1 MTTPTH
7 AQTKALG
14 LTAFLTLLLIAFMMG
29 SNHVAARLA
38 FNDGLDVA
46 TAVAVRSFAT
56 AIAVTL
62 MVVWGGLA
70 WRTHAKQRRG
80 LLLVGLLIGAQS
92 QLLYGAVSRLPVAL
106 ALIAFN
112 TFPIWTALWDFVI
125 YKKRPNKVVLKAL
138 PILLLGLFLALDVL
152 GAASGLGASAHTALI
167 GVGVAFGLAAA
178 AVFGLSL
185 VVMQHETIGVDG
197 RVRTAATLS
206 LAGIVA
212 LSVMGAQGGPHW
224 PHSSLGWAALVTLTL
239 LYGTAFTIM
248 FTVLPKLGVGNNA
261 AIMNAEP
268 VFALIMAWLVLGQT
282 IAASQIAGALLVVGT
297 VIWLG
302 LRKR

>member
-1 MTTPTH
+1 MSTPIQT
-7 AQTKALG
+7 QTKSLS

-38 FNDGLDVA
+38 FNSGLGVA

-56 AIAVTL
+56 AAVVL
-62 MVVWGGLA
+62 VIVLWAGLA
-70 WRTHAKQRRG
+70 WRTNAKQGRG

-112 TFPIWTALWDFVI
+112 TFPMWTALWDFVI
-125 YKKRPNKVVLKAL
+125 YKKHPDKVVLKAL

-152 GAASGLGASAHTALI
+152 GAASDLGASAHAAQI
-167 GVGVAFGLAAA
+167 GAGVAFGIAAA

-185 VVMQHETIGVDG
+185 VVMQHETVGVDG

-212 LSVMGAQGGPHW
+212 LGVIGVQGEAHW
-224 PHSSLGWAALVTLTL
+224 PQSMVGWYALAALTF

-248 FTVLPKLGVGNNA
+248 FTVLPRLGVGNNA

-282 IAASQIAGALLVVGT
+282 IAPSQIAGALLVVGT
-297 VIWLG
+297 VMWLG

>member
-1 MTTPTH
+1 MTT
-7 AQTKALG
+7 QIKSQS

-29 SNHVAARLA
+29 TNHVAARLA

-46 TAVAVRSFAT
+46 TAVATRSFTT
-56 AIAVTL
+56 AIAVSV
-62 MVVWGGLA
+62 MVIWGGLA
-70 WRTHAKQRRG
+70 WRVNRKQGRG

-112 TFPIWTALWDFVI
+112 TFPLWTALWDFVI
-125 YKKRPNKVVLKAL
+125 YKKRPDGAVLKAL

-152 GAASGLGASAHTALI
+152 GAASGLSASAHTAQI
-167 GVGVAFGLAAA
+167 GVGVAFAVAAA
-178 AVFGLSL
+178 AVFGLLL
-185 VVMQHETIGVDG
+185 VVMQYETAGVDG

-206 LAGIVA
+206 LAGVVA
-212 LSVMGAQGGPHW
+212 LAVIGAQGGPHW
-224 PHSSLGWAALVTLTL
+224 PQSSVGWYALAALSI

-302 LRKR
+302 LRRR

>member
-1 MTTPTH
+1 MT
-7 AQTKALG
+7 AQTKSIS

-46 TAVAVRSFAT
+46 TAVAVRSFAS
-56 AIAVTL
+56 AI
-62 MVVWGGLA
+62 VVFVIVLWSGLA
-70 WRTHAKQRRG
+70 WRTNAKQGRG
-80 LLLVGLLIGAQS
+80 LLLVGLLIGTQS

-112 TFPIWTALWDFVI
+112 TFPMWTALWDRVI
-125 YKKRPNKVVLKAL
+125 YKKRPDKAVLQAL
-138 PILLLGLFLALDVL
+138 PILLFGLFLALDVL
-152 GAASGLGASAHTALI
+152 GAASGLGASAHAAQI
-167 GVGVAFGLAAA
+167 GVGVGFGIAAA
-178 AVFGLSL
+178 AVFGLLL
-185 VVMQHETIGVDG
+185 VVMQHETVGVDG

-212 LSVMGAQGGPHW
+212 LSVIGVQGGAHW
-224 PHSSLGWAALVTLTL
+224 PHSSVGWYALVALTF

-268 VFALIMAWLVLGQT
+268 VFALIMAWLILGQT
-282 IAASQIAGALLVVGT
+282 IAPSQIAGALLVVGT
-297 VIWLG
+297 VMWLG
-302 LRKR
+302 LKKR

>member
-1 MTTPTH
+1 MTT
-7 AQTKALG
+7 QTKSLS

-56 AIAVTL
+56 AMAVTV

-70 WRTHAKQRRG
+70 WRVDRKQGRG

-112 TFPIWTALWDFVI
+112 TFPMWTALWDRLI
-125 YKKRPNKVVLKAL
+125 YKKQPDKVVLQAL
-138 PILLLGLFLALDVL
+138 PILLLGLFLALDVM
-152 GAASGLGASAHTALI
+152 GAASGLGASAHAAQI
-167 GVGVAFGLAAA
+167 GAGVAFALAAA

-185 VVMQHETIGVDG
+185 VLMQHETLGLDG
-197 RVRTAATLS
+197 RMRTAATLS

-212 LSVMGAQGGPHW
+212 LLVMSAQGGPHW
-224 PHSSLGWAALVTLTL
+224 PHSSLGWAALATLTL

-248 FTVLPKLGVGNNA
+248 FTVLPRLGVGNNA

-282 IAASQIAGALLVVGT
+282 IASSQIAGALLVVGT

-302 LRKR
+302 FRRR

>member
-1 MTTPTH
+1 MNTLTRS
-7 AQTKALG
+7 LS

-46 TAVAVRSFAT
+46 TAVAVRSFLT
-56 AIAVTL
+56 AIVVSI
-62 MVVWGGLA
+62 MVIWSGLA
-70 WRTHAKQRRG
+70 WRVNRKQGRG
-80 LLLVGLLIGAQS
+80 LLLVGLCIGAQS

-112 TFPIWTALWDFVI
+112 TFPMWTALWDRVI
-125 YKKRPNKVVLKAL
+125 YKKRPDKAVLQAL
-138 PILLLGLFLALDVL
+138 PVLLMGLFLALDVM
-152 GAASGLGASAHTALI
+152 GAASHLGAFAHAAQI
-167 GVGVAFGLAAA
+167 GAGVAFALAAA

-185 VVMQHETIGVDG
+185 VVMQHETVGVDG
-197 RVRTAATLS
+197 RVRTAATLT
-206 LAGIVA
+206 LAGVVA
-212 LSVMGAQGGPHW
+212 LSVMSVQGGAHW
-224 PHSSLGWAALVTLTL
+224 PQSMLGWYALATLTL

-268 VFALIMAWLVLGQT
+268 VFALVMAWLVLGQS
-282 IAASQIAGALLVVGT
+282 IAPSQIAGALVVVGT

-302 LRKR
+302 LRRR

>member
-1 MTTPTH
+1 MTT
-7 AQTKALG
+7 QTKSLN

-46 TAVAVRSFAT
+46 TAVAVRSFVT
-56 AIAVTL
+56 A
-62 MVVWGGLA
+62 MVVVVIVIWSGLA
-70 WRTHAKQRRG
+70 WRTNAKQGRG
-80 LLLVGLLIGAQS
+80 LLLVGLLIGTQS

-112 TFPIWTALWDFVI
+112 TFPMWTALWERVI
-125 YKKRPNKVVLKAL
+125 YKKRPDQAVLKAL
-138 PILLLGLFLALDVL
+138 PILLFGLFLALDVL
-152 GAASGLGASAHTALI
+152 GAASGLGASAHAAQI
-167 GVGVAFGLAAA
+167 GAGVGFGIAAA

-185 VVMQHETIGVDG
+185 VVMQHETVGVDG

-212 LSVMGAQGGPHW
+212 LAVIGVQGGAHW
-224 PHSSLGWAALVTLTL
+224 PHSSVGWYALAALTFF
-239 LYGTAFTIM
+239 YGTAFTIM
-248 FTVLPKLGVGNNA
+248 FTVLPRLGVGNNA

-268 VFALIMAWLVLGQT
+268 VFALIMAWLILGQT
-282 IAASQIAGALLVVGT
+282 IAPSQIAGALLVVGT

-302 LRKR
+302 FRKR

>member
-1 MTTPTH
+1 MTS
-7 AQTKALG
+7 QTKSLS

-38 FNDGLDVA
+38 FNSGLDVA
-46 TAVAVRSFAT
+46 TAVTVRSYAT
-56 AIAVTL
+56 AIFVALLVFRS
-62 MVVWGGLA
+62 GLT
-70 WRTHAKQRRG
+70 WRINAKQGRG
-80 LLLVGLLIGAQS
+80 LLLVGLLIGVQS

-112 TFPIWTALWDFVI
+112 TFPMWTALWDRVI
-125 YKKRPNKVVLKAL
+125 YGKTPDKAVLKAL

-152 GAASGLGASAHTALI
+152 GAASGLSASAHAAQV
-167 GVGVAFGLAAA
+167 GAGVAFGLTAA
-178 AVFGLSL
+178 AVFGVSL
-185 VVMQHETIGVDG
+185 VVMQHETAGIDG
-197 RVRTAATLS
+197 RVRTAMTLS
-206 LAGIVA
+206 LAGSVA
-212 LSVMGAQGGPHW
+212 LIVMGVQGGPQW
-224 PHSSLGWAALVTLTL
+224 PHSSVGWYALGTLTL

-248 FTVLPKLGVGNNA
+248 FTLLPKLGVGNNA

-268 VFALIMAWLVLGQT
+268 VFALVMAWLVLGQT
-282 IAASQIAGALLVVGT
+282 IAPSQIAGALLVVGT

>member
-1 MTTPTH
+1 MTQPS
-7 AQTKALG
+7 KSLG

-56 AIAVTL
+56 AIAVSI

-70 WRTHAKQRRG
+70 WRVNSKQGRG
-80 LLLVGLLIGAQS
+80 LLMVGLLIGAQS

-112 TFPIWTALWDFVI
+112 TYPLWTAMWERAFYGKSPD
-125 YKKRPNKVVLKAL
+125 KAVLYAL
-138 PILLLGLFLALDVL
+138 PILLSGLCLALDVF
-152 GAASGLGASAHTALI
+152 GAASGLSASAHAAQI
-167 GVGVAFGLAAA
+167 GVGVGFGLAAG
-178 AVFGLSL
+178 AVFGLSM
-185 VVMQHETIGVDG
+185 VVMQYETTGLDG
-197 RVRTAATLS
+197 RVRTVNTLVIAGVMA
-206 LAGIVA
+206 LAVI
-212 LSVMGAQGGPHW
+212 GAQGGPHW
-224 PHSSLGWAALVTLTL
+224 PESRIGWYALGALVF

-248 FTVLPKLGVGNNA
+248 FTVLPKLGVGNNI

-268 VFALIMAWLVLGQT
+268 VFALIMAWLILGQT
-282 IAASQIAGALLVVGT
+282 IAPSQIAGALLVVGT

>member
-1 MTTPTH
+1 MQFKVQAMTTANT
-7 AQTKALG
+7 QTKSLS

-38 FNDGLDVA
+38 FNSGLDVA
-46 TAVAVRSFAT
+46 TAVLVRS
-56 AIAVTL
+56 AVTAL
-62 MVVWGGLA
+62 VVA
-70 WRTHAKQRRG
+70 VIDAKQKRG
-80 LLLVGLLIGAQS
+80 LLFVGLLIGAQS

-112 TFPIWTALWDFVI
+112 TYPLWTALWE
-125 YKKRPNKVVLKAL
+125 RVVYGKSPDKAVLQAL
-138 PILLLGLFLALDVL
+138 PILLLGLCLALDVL
-152 GAASGLGASAHTALI
+152 GAASGLGAGAHAAQI
-167 GVGVAFGLAAA
+167 GAGVAFGLAAG
-178 AVFGLSL
+178 AVFGLSM
-185 VVMQHETIGVDG
+185 VVMQHETIGMDG
-197 RVRTAATLS
+197 RVRTVNTLVI
-206 LAGIVA
+206 A
-212 LSVMGAQGGPHW
+212 SVMAIAVIGVQGGPHW
-224 PHSSLGWAALVTLTL
+224 PKSDIGWYALAALTF

-248 FTVLPKLGVGNNA
+248 FTVLPKLGVGNNI

-282 IAASQIAGALLVVGT
+282 IAPSQIAGALLVVGT

>member
-1 MTTPTH
+1 MTP
-7 AQTKALG
+7 QTKSLS

-38 FNDGLDVA
+38 FNSGLGVA
-46 TAVAVRSFAT
+46 TAVAVRSFTT
-56 AIAVTL
+56 A
-62 MVVWGGLA
+62 VVVFAIVIWAGLA
-70 WRTHAKQRRG
+70 WRTNARQGRG

-112 TFPIWTALWDFVI
+112 TFPMWTALWDWVI
-125 YKKRPNKVVLKAL
+125 YKKRPDTAVLRAL
-138 PILLLGLFLALDVL
+138 PILLLGLFLALDAL
-152 GAASGLGASAHTALI
+152 GAASGLGASAHAAQI
-167 GVGVAFGLAAA
+167 GTGVAFGIAAA

-185 VVMQHETIGVDG
+185 VVMQHETVGVDG

-212 LSVMGAQGGPHW
+212 LAVIGVQGGAHW
-224 PHSSLGWAALVTLTL
+224 PQSPVGWYALAALTF

-282 IAASQIAGALLVVGT
+282 IAPSQIAGALLVVGT
-297 VIWLG
+297 VMWLG